1 MSSYIAQNLKSSQ
14 RDWNIATQTRI
25 VAIIT
30 MLNSMKV
37 VKMLG
42 IQKSLAERIQWL
54 RVRELFVASRVRW
67 MMVYANAVANALG
80 IFSPAIIIAL
90 FATWLKYIKGV
101 NIDAETGF
109 TTLAVLGRV
118 THPANMIM
126 SIIPRAVVAFAGFER
141 IQEYLMTPALDDRR
155 SVIILTTPQPH
166 YHSVPEAAI
175 RTKNLTTGYMHMQRA
190 TLDDISI
197 DVAPASF
204 VIVSGPVSCGKS
216 TLLRAILGEVP
227 ASKGSIAVSTKQ
239 IAYCA
244 QKSWLPGGSIR
255 EIITGFLDQYDL
267 RWYCEVVDACCLMH
281 DLDALPEVDETQAGS
296 RGHNLSGGQRQRV
309 VSGRCGSAYS
319 VTEQIS

>member
-1 MSSYIAQNLKSSQ
+1 MSSYIARNLKSGQ

-25 VAIIT
+25 AATTT

-42 IQKSLAERIQWL
+42 IQNRLAERVQWL
-54 RVRELFVASRVRW
+54 RIRELFVASRVRW

-90 FATWLKYIKGV
+90 FATWLKYVKGV
-101 NIDAETGF
+101 NLDAETGF

-118 THPANMIM
+118 THPANMVM
-126 SIIPRAVVAFAGFER
+126 TIIPRAVAAFAGFER

-155 SVIILTTPQPH
+155 IVIPTAPQS
-166 YHSVPEAAI
+166 HSNGGPEAAL
-175 RTKNLTTGYMHMQRA
+175 RTKHLTTGYMHVQRA
-190 TLDDISI
+190 ILDDISI
-197 DVAPASF
+197 DVALASF
-204 VIVSGPVSCGKS
+204 VIVSGSVGCGKS
-216 TLLRAILGEVP
+216 RLLRAILGEVP
-227 ASKGSIAVSTKQ
+227 ASKGSVAVSTKQ

-255 EIITGFLDQYDL
+255 EIITGFVNQYDL
-267 RWYCEVVDACCLMH
+267 RWYREVIDACCLTH
-281 DLDALPEVDETQAGS
+281 DLDSFPEMDETQVGS

-309 VSGRCGSAYS
+309 VSRPMCRH
-319 VTEQIS
+319 T

>member
-1 MSSYIAQNLKSSQ
+1 MSSYVAQNLKSSQ

-25 VAIIT
+25 AATTT

-37 VKMLG
+37 AKMLG
-42 IQKSLAERIQWL
+42 IQNCLAERVQWL
-54 RVRELFVASRVRW
+54 RIRELVVASRVRW
-67 MMVYANAVANALG
+67 MMVYTNAVANALG

-90 FATWLKYIKGV
+90 FAIWLKRVKGV
-101 NIDAETGF
+101 NLDAETGF

-118 THPANMIM
+118 THPANMVM
-126 SIIPRAVVAFAGFER
+126 TIIPRAVAAFAGFER
-141 IQEYLMTPALDDRR
+141 IQEYLMTPAVDDRR
-155 SVIILTTPQPH
+155 LVILTAPQPH
-166 YHSVPEAAI
+166 SNGGPEAALRI
-175 RTKNLTTGYMHMQRA
+175 KHLTTGYMHMQRA
-190 TLDDISI
+190 TLDDIRI
-197 DVAPASF
+197 DVTPASF
-204 VIVSGPVSCGKS
+204 VIVSGPVNCGKS

-227 ASKGSIAVSTKQ
+227 ASKGSIAVSTKR

-244 QKSWLPGGSIR
+244 QKPWLPGGSIR

-267 RWYCEVVDACCLMH
+267 RWYREVVDACCLMH
-281 DLDALPEVDETQAGS
+281 DLDALPEMDETQVGS